1 MLLTQSRCWGFHYL
15 VSTLLFL
22 TQTVGQPSGVVAYV
36 TMNRFNIELD
46 LKPKQSCLDELA
58 AGINQHSESFV
69 EKAGFQPIALF
80 ARDKLGCM
88 QGGIY
93 GRINWSWLSVS
104 LLWVSSDS
112 RGSGLGSALL
122 ERLES
127 EAAALGCAK
136 SHVDTFSFQAQEFY
150 IANGYET
157 FAELPDYPDG
167 HSRIYL
173 KKSLWIAPN

>member
-1 MLLTQSRCWGFHYL
+1 MI
-15 VSTLLFL
+15 
-22 TQTVGQPSGVVAYV
+22 
-36 TMNRFNIELD
+36 RFNIELD
-46 LKPKQSCLDELA
+46 LNPTQSCLDELS
-58 AGINQHSESFV
+58 AGLNEHSEKFV

-80 ARDKLGCM
+80 ARDELGCM

-104 LLWVSSDS
+104 LLWVSSDN

-122 ERLES
+122 ERLET
-127 EAAALGCAK
+127 EAATLGCTK

-150 IANGYET
+150 VAHGYEK

-173 KKSLWIAPN
+173 KKSLSVTPD